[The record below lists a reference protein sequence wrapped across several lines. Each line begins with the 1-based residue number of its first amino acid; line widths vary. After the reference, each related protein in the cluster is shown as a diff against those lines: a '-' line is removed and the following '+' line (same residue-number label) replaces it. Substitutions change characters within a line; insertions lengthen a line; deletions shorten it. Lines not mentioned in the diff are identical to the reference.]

1 MSTAPETVLQRV
13 RTVISTGDALA
24 LDPAGVRV
32 LLAELLY
39 DGHGV
44 PDWHELAGCREH
56 AVGQFFPE
64 GGEDTAKVEAAKAV
78 CAGCPVRAACLADVM
93 AWERPSARFGVVGGL
108 SAHERQ
114 LLHRATRRAAAEGG
128 AAA

>member
-1 MSTAPETVLQRV
+1 MNAAPEAVLRRV
-13 RTVISTGDALA
+13 RAVVDSGGAER
-24 LDPAGVRV
+24 LDPEAVRA

-44 PDWHELAGCREH
+44 PDWHEDAACRDH
-56 AVGQFFPE
+56 DPALFFPE
-64 GGEDTAKVEAAKAV
+64 TGNEEEVTKAKAV
-78 CAGCPVRAACLADVM
+78 CADCPVRAACLRDVM

-108 SAHERQ
+108 SVNERHQ
-114 LLHRATRRAAAEGG
+114 VHRASRPKRG